1 MFLFWIRHNH
11 LDRCGKTSILY
22 FLCRSHLIKIV
33 CVSENK
39 ARKKEKKMSL
49 QSLQYS
55 RGSLKVLDQLLLPH
69 ESKYIDVENTEGA
82 WAVIR
87 SMQVRGAPLIA
98 ITAAL
103 GLAVDMHNR
112 RHEFVDNKSAA
123 VDFLLKS
130 MDYLRTSRP
139 TAVNLFTAMDELTK
153 AVQAD
158 AANTDIAVDALVENF
173 ILAAEKI
180 FADDIQTNR
189 AIGMHGAKK
198 ILELV
203 PHRDRIRVLT
213 ICNTG
218 SLATADYGTALGVV
232 RALHDLGKLEHV
244 YACETRPYN
253 QGARLTAYEI
263 VQDKLPGTL
272 ITDSMASALMAL
284 KGVDCVVVGADRIA
298 ANGDTANKIGTYQ
311 LAITA
316 NYHHVPFFT
325 AAPTTTIDLSMA
337 SGAEIHVEER
347 PAVELTSIFGQKIA
361 PDGIQVWNPSFDVTP
376 CSLIRGVITELGVI
390 EPELPDPKGMSANA
404 ADPVIPIAQYL
415 AARAQENAA
424 LHTRIAKAAQPI
436 AVPIGYDRLN
446 EEKIA
451 AYVLKQEKL
460 VKILGLSTEQVHET
474 LSTAGSTA
482 ASLLK
487 IQEVGD
493 GNLNFVYIIEALN
506 PISGVDAKKT
516 VVKQALPFVRCV
528 GESWPLTLQR
538 AYFEYSA
545 LVEEYQATEG
555 KYVPQVYLFDHS
567 KCLMV
572 MEFIAAP
579 HLILRKHLIA
589 SERVTS
595 FATDLGHFL
604 AATLFKSS
612 ALYLSGSAFR
622 KQVAKWSENVSMC
635 ALTEKVIFT
644 DPYNATCSLNHWT
657 QPYLDTYIQQGIF
670 QDSLLKQAAS
680 YHKNLFIGKAEA
692 LLHADLHTGSV
703 MACEGSTYVIDPEFA
718 FYGPMGFDL
727 GAIISNLYLAYFA
740 HSVDENS
747 NEGGSY
753 AEWILAQ
760 IELLHTTFTQR
771 FKQLWDETILNQGG
785 GSGEL
790 YVAGVYSAQDLAKAQ
805 HDWMATI
812 WRDTLGFA
820 GSKMIRRI
828 VGIAHVA
835 DLESIADL
843 EKRSIAEKRALLF
856 ARKLVLASY
865 LNEVQSAGLT
875 SVQAVNDNVARPIFG
890 STPAEAWPTTA

>member
-1 MFLFWIRHNH
+1 
-11 LDRCGKTSILY
+11 
-22 FLCRSHLIKIV
+22 
-33 CVSENK
+33 
-39 ARKKEKKMSL
+39 MSL

-69 ESKYIDVENTEGA
+69 ESKYVDVENTEGA

-103 GLAVDMHNR
+103 GLAVDVHNR
-112 RHEFVDNKSAA
+112 RQEFGDNKEATI
-123 VDFLLKS
+123 DFLIKS

-153 AVQAD
+153 LVREDAD
-158 AANTDIAVDALVENF
+158 NADITTGEPVIEHFV
-173 ILAAEKI
+173 LAAEKI

-189 AIGMHGAKK
+189 AIGNHGAKR

-232 RALHDLGKLEHV
+232 RALHDMGKLEHV

-272 ITDSMASALMAL
+272 ITDSMASALMAV

-311 LAITA
+311 LAIA
-316 NYHHVPFFT
+316 AKYHHIPFFT

-347 PAVELTSIFGQKIA
+347 PSVELTSIFGQKIA

-376 CSLIRGVITELGVI
+376 CALIAGVITELGVI
-390 EPELPDPKGMSANA
+390 EPEVADAKGMSANA

-415 AARAQENAA
+415 GAKLAAGVSTNPA
-424 LHTRIAKAAQPI
+424 LQARIDTSAQPI
-436 AVPIGYDRLN
+436 AVPIGYDRLT
-446 EEKIA
+446 ELKMAE
-451 AYVLKQEKL
+451 YVLKQEKL
-460 VKILGLSTEQVHET
+460 AKILGLSPSSDEVRQA
-474 LSTAGSTA
+474 LASGQAL
-482 ASLLK
+482 SLLK

-493 GNLNFVYIIEALN
+493 GNLNFVYIIEAIN
-506 PISGVDAKKT
+506 TTTNGKKI

-538 AYFEYSA
+538 AYFEYQA
-545 LVEEYQATEG
+545 LVEEYAYTGG
-555 KYVPQVYLFDHS
+555 KNVPEVYLFDHS
-567 KCLMV
+567 KCLMA
-572 MEFIAAP
+572 MEFVPSP

-589 SERVTS
+589 NERITT
-595 FATDLGHFL
+595 FATDLGNFL
-604 AATLFKSS
+604 ANTLYKSS
-612 ALYLSGSAFR
+612 PLALTGSEFR
-622 KQVAKWSENVSMC
+622 KQVAKWSINVSMC
-635 ALTEKVIFT
+635 ALTEKVIFS
-644 DPYNATCSLNHWT
+644 DPYNSTCSLNHWT
-657 QPYLDTYIQQGIF
+657 TPHLDNYIKHGIF
-670 QDSLLKQAAS
+670 TDSLLKQAAS
-680 YHKNLFIGKAEA
+680 YHKKLFLSKSEA

-703 MACEGSTYVIDPEFA
+703 MACEGSTFVIDPEFA

-727 GAIISNLYLAYFA
+727 GAIVSNLYLAYFA
-740 HSVDENS
+740 HSVDIDDSISSSDRE
-747 NEGGSY
+747 SY
-753 AEWILAQ
+753 AEWILSQ
-760 IELLHTTFTQR
+760 IELLYTTFVVT
-771 FKQLWDETILNQGG
+771 FKQLWDETIAKYGS
-785 GSGEL
+785 SGEL
-790 YVAGVYSAQDLAKAQ
+790 YVAGIYSSSDLEKAQ
-805 HDWMATI
+805 RDWMASI
-812 WRDTLGFA
+812 WRDTLGFT

-835 DLESIADL
+835 DLESIQDL
-843 EKRSIAEKRALLF
+843 DKRSVAEKRALLF
-856 ARKLVLASY
+856 ARKLVLTSY
-865 LNEVQSAGLT
+865 LDEVVSAGLT
-875 SVQAVNDNVARPIFG
+875 SVEEVNTRLARPTF
-890 STPAEAWPTTA
+890 SSSPAEAWPTGTA